1 VNHPHNIIILG
12 GGTAGWMA
20 ANLLVK
26 KWSKVPIKVTL
37 IESPDIGIIG
47 VGEGSTPSLKNFFQ
61 AIDVTEAEW
70 MPRCNATYKTNIR
83 FSDWSPASGVREYS
97 HPFVSQLDIFTKRV
111 FFANCFTRRF
121 NVQVNTAPQ
130 DFFLNSVLAKQ
141 VKSPVTPPNF
151 PFHMQYGYHFDSY
164 LLGQFLAE
172 LAVERGVIH
181 KQGKVNQVRKNTQ
194 GGIAAL
200 ITDDNEELVA
210 DYFID
215 CSGFASIL
223 MQKTLG
229 VRFKSFSENLFND
242 SVVVMPTDMARVIPV
257 ETRAHALSTGWCW
270 KIPLRNR
277 FGNGYVYSSDFITHD
292 QAEIEFRQYIG
303 MENSSQDCRHL
314 RMRVGQLEHHWVN
327 NCLGLGL
334 SQGFIEP
341 LEATA
346 LHLVQACIELFISKF
361 EAGNFTDKYRV
372 EFNSEMDQRFER
384 VRDYIV
390 AHYKLNTR
398 DDSEYWRANRN
409 NMKLSESLLQILDV
423 WFRKKDLTTE
433 VNRQNIASYFGSE
446 SWHCLLAG
454 YGAFPPIM
462 ALNTKISDLYY
473 DQKIDNFFAGC
484 ALNFNSH
491 RKSLDHQ
498 LSPLVNISKQG
509 NP

>member
-1 VNHPHNIIILG
+1 MNCLLNIIILG

-26 KWSKVPIKVTL
+26 KWSKAPIKVTL
-37 IESPDIGIIG
+37 VESPDIGIIG

-61 AIDVTEAEW
+61 VIDVAEHEW

-83 FSDWSPASGVREYS
+83 FSGWSPASGVREYS
-97 HPFVSQLDIFTKRV
+97 HPFVSQLDIFTKSA
-111 FFANCFTRRF
+111 FFANCLTRRF
-121 NVQVNTAPQ
+121 NVEANTAPQ
-130 DFFLNSVLAKQ
+130 DFFLNSVLAQ
-141 VKSPVTPPNF
+141 LGKSPVTPPNF

-164 LLGQFLAE
+164 LLGQYLAD
-172 LAVERGVIH
+172 LAVKRGVIH
-181 KQGKVNQVRKNTQ
+181 KQEKIIQVRIDKE
-194 GGIAAL
+194 GSIAAL
-200 ITDDNEELVA
+200 ITEKKEELAA

-229 VRFKSFSENLFND
+229 VRFKPFKENLFND
-242 SVVVMPTDMARVIPV
+242 SAVVMPTDIAAVIPV
-257 ETRAHALSTGWCW
+257 ETRAQALSAGWCW

-277 FGNGYVYSSDFITHD
+277 FGNGYVYSSDFIAHD
-292 QAEIEFRQYIG
+292 RAEAEFRQYIG
-303 MENSSQDCRHL
+303 TENSPQECRHL
-314 RMRVGQLEHHWVN
+314 KMHVGQLEHHWVN

-346 LHLVQACIELFISKF
+346 LHLVQTCIELFILKF
-361 EAGNFTDKYRV
+361 EAGNFTSKYRA

-409 NMKLSESLLQILDV
+409 NMNLSESLLQILDV
-423 WFRKKDLTTE
+423 WYRKKDLTAE
-433 VNRQNIASYFGSE
+433 IGRQNIASHFGSE

-454 YGAFPPIM
+454 YGAFPPIT
-462 ALNTKISDLYY
+462 AVNTAIPDAYQN
-473 DQKIDNFFAGC
+473 QKIYSFFEGC

-491 RKSLDHQ
+491 RETLERQ
-498 LSPLVNISKQG
+498 LRGNLSKKNG
-509 NP
+509 H